1 MKKNILIIGVGGH
14 LNSVIDIL
22 QEAKKFKI
30 IGYLDN
36 DKSKIGKYFYNI
48 KVLGSDKKLDEIK
61 KSKTNNISLSVGLI
75 KNFKERMKLIKKLKI
90 SSFEFPN
97 FYSKDSLISKRI
109 IIGKGNI
116 IMKHVLINNNVKL
129 GDFNI
134 INNKALIEHDVT
146 IGSNVHI
153 STGAVVNGNVSIGN
167 NVFIGSGSI
176 ITNNRVIKNNTFI
189 KAGSVI

>member
-61 KSKTNNISLSVGLI
+61 KSKTNNIFLSVGLI

-90 SSFEFPN
+90 PTFEFPN
-97 FYSKDSLISKRI
+97 FYSKDSLISKRTSFLGLSKTI
-109 IIGKGNI
+109 WRHSSDPIEPPAPVTKTTLF
-116 IMKHVLINNNVKL
+116 LIFTCRRSIFALVGSLPNKSFMLILRKL
-129 GDFNI
+129 
-134 INNKALIEHDVT
+134 
-146 IGSNVHI
+146 
-153 STGAVVNGNVSIGN
+153 STC
-167 NVFIGSGSI
+167 
-176 ITNNRVIKNNTFI
+176 TLP
-189 KAGSVI
+189 